1 MFTIKNKTVL
11 ITGGANGLGFA
22 YATELLRN
30 GAARVAVLDLKNSNG
45 EEAEKK
51 LNSTSGN
58 GKALFI
64 VCDVTKP
71 EELEAAFAKT
81 VKEFG
86 GLDIVINNAGIMD
99 DSRWELMI
107 NINLTALTRGTLL
120 GLKYMGKDN
129 NGKGGVIV
137 NVSSVLGL
145 MPIEIFPI
153 YSGTKHAV
161 VGLTRSFAKP
171 YHYDRTGVRMLTVC
185 PGAADTQL
193 LTQCDGR
200 TLDCISL
207 EAIQQIKA
215 AYPVISTD
223 EAAKGMIHVIQKAEN
238 GGVWIIESGKPAYE
252 AAVSDYPTA
261 KIPTEGLIKQGVTAT
276 NMEIQNK
283 IALVTGGAN
292 GIGFAHVREL
302 LRNGAAHVAILD
314 LANSKGDESAKK
326 LNAEFGSDRAI
337 FIVCDVTKQQEFE
350 DAFAKVVKEFGGL
363 DIVINNAGI
372 MDDARWELMIEINIT
387 AVVRGTLLAFRYM
400 GKDKG
405 GKGGTLVNV
414 ASVAGLVPGKPFP
427 IYHGTKHAVIGI
439 SRSFGHPYHYD
450 KSGVRVLTLCP
461 GGTETQLVTKAGGRM
476 LDMVEQQELFDLLDS
491 IPIQRPES
499 VATGMIE
506 IIKAGESGS
515 VWMVDNGEPAWEVD
529 IPEYPVKKAST

>member
-1 MFTIKNKTVL
+1 MT
-11 ITGGANGLGFA
+11 
-22 YATELLRN
+22 Y
-30 GAARVAVLDLKNSNG
+30 
-45 EEAEKK
+45 
-51 LNSTSGN
+51 
-58 GKALFI
+58 KA
-64 VCDVTKP
+64 D
-71 EELEAAFAKT
+71 
-81 VKEFG
+81 
-86 GLDIVINNAGIMD
+86 
-99 DSRWELMI
+99 
-107 NINLTALTRGTLL
+107 
-120 GLKYMGKDN
+120 
-129 NGKGGVIV
+129 
-137 NVSSVLGL
+137 
-145 MPIEIFPI
+145 
-153 YSGTKHAV
+153 
-161 VGLTRSFAKP
+161 
-171 YHYDRTGVRMLTVC
+171 
-185 PGAADTQL
+185 
-193 LTQCDGR
+193 
-200 TLDCISL
+200 
-207 EAIQQIKA
+207 
-215 AYPVISTD
+215 
-223 EAAKGMIHVIQKAEN
+223 
-238 GGVWIIESGKPAYE
+238 
-252 AAVSDYPTA
+252 
-261 KIPTEGLIKQGVTAT
+261 
-276 NMEIQNK
+276 MEIQNK

-506 IIKAGESGS
+506 IIKAGKSGS